1 MYIPGL
7 RKGARHGKCQ
17 KHSSSCN
24 SHAQFC
30 ATLDKCAKQ
39 ACSLSNC
46 QKACWVCMVFFLSP
60 WHLAL
65 VDSDLPEQLCQLLV
79 FLHIACCIW
88 IFKSPFLCAAVTRRK
103 IDAMLDQ
110 PPQVTVAHLQ
120 QKGPRYVKH
129 LRLWQGQRPPAESKD
144 GSTV

>member
-1 MYIPGL
+1 MPKTQQQLQLPCTVLCNPGQM
-7 RKGARHGKCQ
+7 CQ
-17 KHSSSCN
+17 TSMLTEQLSK
-24 SHAQFC
+24 
-30 ATLDKCAKQ
+30 
-39 ACSLSNC
+39 SLLG
-46 QKACWVCMVFFLSP
+46 VYGIFLSP